1 MRLIADKHYWCCID
15 DDGRP
20 MEPWRG
26 VLRLQPERC
35 SNLRLPEAH
44 LIRDDKAYGTFTEFK
59 IEIMNLGSPES
70 RVFHETEDEAWTAY
84 IYLLTGLVHNHQRL
98 AQQYLSTL
106 MQVLSRRQSV
116 SHTEVRNEQSQNPVS
131 R

>member
-1 MRLIADKHYWCCID
+1 MRLIPDKHYWCCID

-20 MEPWRG
+20 VEPWRG
-26 VLRLQPERC
+26 ALRSLPEC
-35 SNLRLPEAH
+35 PSNERLPEAH

-70 RVFHETEDEAWTAY
+70 RVFHETEAEAWTAY
-84 IYLLTGLVHNHQRL
+84 IYLLAGLVNNHQRL

-106 MQVLSRRQSV
+106 MQVLSRRKSI
-116 SHTEVRNEQSQNPVS
+116 SHTEVLNEQPQNPVP